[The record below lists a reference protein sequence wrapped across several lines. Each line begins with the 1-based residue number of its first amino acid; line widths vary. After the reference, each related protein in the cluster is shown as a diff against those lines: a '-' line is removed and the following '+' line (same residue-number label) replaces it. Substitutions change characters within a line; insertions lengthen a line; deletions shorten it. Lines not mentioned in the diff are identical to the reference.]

1 MNLVYAG
8 ADGQVYDHPD
18 FLALGRSGEMVT
30 EIMEE
35 ELIPLPEGA
44 TLVSLPDTRPIGI
57 DRSTGEMKVVPGDV
71 MAVGALL
78 PQGFTRSLLPGYAK
92 TDRTKARLFSA
103 IRPLYGRTAGS
114 MWPPRLRTTPN
125 AGIPAIAIRTSWRS
139 R

>member
-1 MNLVYAG
+1 
-8 ADGQVYDHPD
+8 
-18 FLALGRSGEMVT
+18 MVT

-92 TDRTKARLFSA
+92 TDRTKALPLFGYSA
-103 IRPLYGRTAGS
+103 VVWKDGGFYVAAEASDDPERWNPRNCDPDELEIKVKQSAGS
-114 MWPPRLRTTPN
+114 LQ
-125 AGIPAIAIRTSWRS
+125 
-139 R
+139 